1 MAQMPSPLT
10 LPDLGVTIT
19 AKPDGTAE
27 LDLGWFGQRAIS
39 TADIAA
45 LQLWIEQVVAATQM
59 KE

>member
-1 MAQMPSPLT
+1 MTPLPLPLT

-19 AKPDGTAE
+19 AKSDGTAS
-27 LDLGWFGQRAIS
+27 LDLGWLGKREIS

-45 LQLWIEQVVAATQM
+45 LQPWIEQVIAATQM